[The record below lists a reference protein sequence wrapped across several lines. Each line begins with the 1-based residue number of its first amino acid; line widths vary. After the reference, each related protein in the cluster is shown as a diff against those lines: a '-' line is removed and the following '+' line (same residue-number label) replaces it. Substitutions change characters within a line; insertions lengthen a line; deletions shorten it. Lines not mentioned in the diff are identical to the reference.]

1 MHLQSTVLKG
11 NGITRSENW
20 SGSIIDWYAL
30 CDVFYSH
37 DISQCFKK
45 GEKNVDSATLERLK
59 TKHTFIVMLVE
70 FFCDSF
76 PTTYLESVLKI
87 FIPKFQGNK

>member
-1 MHLQSTVLKG
+1 MELLDLKIGLAQSL
-11 NGITRSENW
+11 
-20 SGSIIDWYAL
+20 IDTP
-30 CDVFYSH
+30 CVM
-37 DISQCFKK
+37 CFTPTTSPSASKK
-45 GEKNVDSATLERLK
+45 ERENVDSATLERLK

-87 FIPKFQGNK
+87 LIPKFQDNK